1 MCDSDIWYMNEGQ
14 NYMLSERLSKAK
26 EWRSGM
32 WFTLGTTM
40 TSAAADVIN
49 HNGRKIG
56 RFKPIRFCYARMT
69 SAQSWSRRHHCF
81 GPTSSLPVFKR
92 LYLDIY
98 KTLAFTFLAQLKEC
112 QELYVWKNTSRNMH
126 VYPAKSSRFESTDF
140 ASVMIDGCSRRHQCP
155 RCVVGKSEI
164 YLDGLVQDCSIP
176 GALPME
182 LLQSCTKPLISYII
196 VTHTM
201 QCFPNNHWCCVPLS
215 FIDVQ
220 NSTREHWHGE
230 LENKTNINKTW
241 KHTT

>member
-32 WFTLGTTM
+32 WFTLGTLM

-112 QELYVWKNTSRNMH
+112 QELYVWKNTSRQCMFTQQNRRGLNLPILRPLWLMAAAD
-126 VYPAKSSRFESTDF
+126 VI
-140 ASVMIDGCSRRHQCP
+140 SV
-155 RCVVGKSEI
+155 
-164 YLDGLVQDCSIP
+164 P
-176 GALPME
+176 GVWLE
-182 LLQSCTKPLISYII
+182 RVKFISM
-196 VTHTM
+196 V
-201 QCFPNNHWCCVPLS
+201 
-215 FIDVQ
+215 
-220 NSTREHWHGE
+220 
-230 LENKTNINKTW
+230 
-241 KHTT
+241 